1 MRVGR
6 VEAGGDIHYC
16 EPDGDGV
23 RVLEGSIANGFQRGS
38 RTLAAGEYRQLS
50 PLQPGKILVVLGAFP
65 RNQTLTEARQSAPK
79 FAAKLSSVVISPG
92 DEVVVPPEIGDTV
105 TVEPELAVIIG
116 KRARRCSPDE
126 ALAAVFGYMCFND
139 VTHLPFIREES
150 DFLRAK
156 SIDTFGPCGPWIDTD
171 LTENEVRA
179 GLAITAYVNG
189 ALVHTGNTREFTHRV
204 GEVVSEA
211 TRFYTLEPGDVISLG
226 TAPDPAV
233 ASVGDTVRVEVENV
247 GSLTNRIVAE
257 AR

>member
-6 VEAGGDIHYC
+6 VEAGGEIEYC

-23 RVLEGSIANGFQRGS
+23 RVLDGSIAHGLRRGT
-38 RTLAAGEYRQLS
+38 RTLAVGEYRQLS
-50 PLQPGKILVVLGAFP
+50 PVQPGKILVVLGAFP
-65 RNQTLTEARQSAPK
+65 RGQNRAEARQTPPK
-79 FAAKLSSVVISPG
+79 FAAKLSSVVVSPG
-92 DEVVVPPEIGDTV
+92 DEVVVPPEIGDAV
-105 TVEPELAVIIG
+105 TVEPELAVVIG

-126 ALAAVFGYMCFND
+126 ALAAVFGYTCFND
-139 VTHLPFIREES
+139 VTHLPFIREDS

-171 LTENEVRA
+171 LTESHVRA
-179 GLAITAYVNG
+179 GLAITAWVNG

-211 TRFYTLEPGDVISLG
+211 TRLYTLYPGDVISLG

-233 ASVGDTVRVEVENV
+233 ARVGDMVRVEVEKV
-247 GSLTNRIVAE
+247 GSLSNPIVAE